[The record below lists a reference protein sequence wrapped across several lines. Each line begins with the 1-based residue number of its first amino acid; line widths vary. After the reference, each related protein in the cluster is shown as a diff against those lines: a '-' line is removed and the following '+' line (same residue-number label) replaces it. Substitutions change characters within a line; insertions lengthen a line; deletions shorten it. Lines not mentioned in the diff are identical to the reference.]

1 MNMRWTP
8 PGAGVLALLP
18 LLVTGCLSPRPD
30 PSVFL
35 VLTPAAA
42 LEESASSNALLRD
55 MVVGVGPVTLPAYL
69 ARPQLV
75 TRLETTELAVDPF
88 ARWSAPLD
96 VLFAQALADH
106 LVALLG
112 PRQVVVH
119 PWASRDR
126 PTHSVRIV
134 VQQFERVAP
143 DQALLRA
150 RWQLVDPSGG
160 SPGGSHTSEHRTPA
174 GPTPRDAALAL
185 SELVG
190 MLAAEVAAALR

>member
-1 MNMRWTP
+1 MNMRWTL

-18 LLVTGCLSPRPD
+18 LLATGCLSPRPD

-35 VLTPAAA
+35 VLTPAV
-42 LEESASSNALLRD
+42 ASEGSGPSNGVLQD
-55 MVVGVGPVTLPAYL
+55 MVVGVGPVTLPPYL
-69 ARPQLV
+69 ERPQLV
-75 TRLETTELAVDPF
+75 SRLEATELAVDPF

-96 VLFAQALADH
+96 ALFAQALADH
-106 LVALLG
+106 LMAVLG

-150 RWQLVDPSGG
+150 RWHLVDPSGG
-160 SPGGSHTSEHRTPA
+160 SPGESRTSEHRTAA

>member
-1 MNMRWTP
+1 MNSRWTSRW
-8 PGAGVLALLP
+8 AGVLALLP
-18 LLVTGCLSPRPD
+18 LLVSGCLSPRPD

-35 VLTPAAA
+35 VLTPAV
-42 LEESASSNALLRD
+42 ASEGRGPSNGVLRD

-69 ARPQLV
+69 ERPQLV
-75 TRLETTELAVDPF
+75 SRLEPTELAVDPF

-112 PRQVVVH
+112 PQRVVVY
-119 PWASRDR
+119 PWATRDR

-134 VQQFERVAP
+134 VQQFERVSP
-143 DQALLRA
+143 DQVLLRA
-150 RWQLVDPSGG
+150 RWDVVDPSGESTG
-160 SPGGSHTSEHRTPA
+160 ASRTSEHRTPA
-174 GPTPRDAALAL
+174 GATPPEVALAL

-190 MLAAEVAAALR
+190 MLAVEVAAALR